1 MTHAEPDGP
10 YQLTVASSAGRA
22 ISERLPGPAAWAII
36 DFITGRLL
44 DNPRRMGAP
53 LQGPLAGL
61 YGAHV
66 RDYRVEYEIDDDAR
80 TVEVVRVARR
90 ADIYGMY

>member
-1 MTHAEPDGP
+1 MTDAEPGER
-10 YQLTVASSAGRA
+10 YQLIVARSAGRA
-22 ISERLPGPAAWAII
+22 ISERLPGPAAGAVL

-44 DNPRRMGAP
+44 DNPRRMGAALHAP
-53 LQGPLAGL
+53 LEGSMVPMC
-61 YGAHV
+61 
-66 RDYRVEYEIDDDAR
+66 DYRVEYGINDDAR